1 VFFVILFIDSLYQHP
16 VLRRIPR
23 VSRGHHM
30 TLLSKLLQKRW
41 LFIGFAVGA
50 GMLSI
55 PTPEGLTPIGMRA
68 LTLLVVVFI
77 FFVTEPIP
85 LPGVALFI
93 AIAEVLLGLAKP
105 AVVAQSFMSDSVF
118 FIMGSL
124 MIATAL
130 VKQDLD
136 KRIALAIVSLTGPRA
151 DRIILGLTLVS
162 ALLSSFIGEHTV
174 AAMML
179 PVGAALIN
187 YTHQDWRKIRNLSV
201 IILLSIAYGAM
212 IAGAGTPSG
221 GARNAIMLAYWKELF
236 DLRISYFEWIKM
248 AYPMLMIGAPVIAF
262 ILYRTFTPEVK
273 DLSPAVTALKEKV
286 MKNGKMSQ
294 QEWLTIIIFIFT
306 VLMWMTISDT
316 IGLGITAL
324 IGVLLFLTAGVVKW
338 EDLNNNVNWG
348 TILIYGGAISLGI
361 MIKRTGVA
369 EWLSHSFLA
378 WAAPFGIHEGLPLLA
393 VISLMTIL
401 TATVMSS
408 GATVGILGPITLNI
422 ASLSGT
428 SVIAAGF
435 ITVISSSFCFLTTV
449 ASPACNIIYGS
460 GYLKKSDFLKG
471 GWKLILLSFVI
482 IQLISAGYW
491 RLLGH

>member
-1 VFFVILFIDSLYQHP
+1 
-16 VLRRIPR
+16 
-23 VSRGHHM
+23 M
-30 TLLSKLLQKRW
+30 TLVSQLIQKRW
-41 LFIGFAVGA
+41 LFIGLAIG
-50 GMLSI
+50 GILLSI
-55 PTPEGLTPIGMRA
+55 PTPEGLTPLGMRA

-93 AIAEVLLGLAKP
+93 AVAEVLLKLAKP
-105 AVVAQSFMSDSVF
+105 GVVAQSFMSDSVF

-130 VKQDLD
+130 VKQNLD
-136 KRIALAIVSLTGPRA
+136 KRIALAIVRITGPRA
-151 DRIILGLTLVS
+151 DRIILGLVVAS
-162 ALLSSFIGEHTV
+162 ALLASFIGEHTV
-174 AAMML
+174 AAIMM
-179 PVGAALIN
+179 PVGVALIN
-187 YTHQDWRKIRNLSV
+187 YTHHDWRKIRNLS
-201 IILLSIAYGAM
+201 IAILLSIAYGAM

-221 GARNAIMLAYWKELF
+221 GARNAIMLAYWEEMGV
-236 DLRISYFEWIKM
+236 RITYFEWIKM
-248 AYPMLMIGAPVIAF
+248 AYPMLLIGAPGIAL
-262 ILYRTFTPEVK
+262 ILYRTFKPEVT
-273 DLSPAVTALKEKV
+273 DLSVAIATLKEKV
-286 MKNGKMSQ
+286 RQSGKMSQ
-294 QEWLTIIIFIFT
+294 QEWLTVIIFAFT

-348 TILIYGGAISLGI
+348 TILIYGGTISLGI
-361 MIKRTGVA
+361 MMKRTGVA
-369 EWLSHSFLA
+369 EWLSQSFLV
-378 WAAPFGIHEGLPLLA
+378 WLQPFGIQSGLPLLA
-393 VISLMTIL
+393 VMSFVTIL
-401 TATVMSS
+401 MATVMSS

-435 ITVISSSFCFLTTV
+435 ITVISSSFCFLTVV

-460 GYLKKSDFLKG
+460 GYLKKTDFLKA
-471 GWKLILLSFVI
+471 GWKLVLLSFIV

-491 RLLGH
+491 HLLGH

>member
-1 VFFVILFIDSLYQHP
+1 
-16 VLRRIPR
+16 
-23 VSRGHHM
+23 
-30 TLLSKLLQKRW
+30 
-41 LFIGFAVGA
+41 
-50 GMLSI
+50 MLSI
-55 PTPEGLTPIGMRA
+55 PTPEGLSPTGMRTLA
-68 LTLLVVVFI
+68 LLVVVFI

-93 AIAEVLLGLAKP
+93 AVSEVLLGLAKP
-105 AVVAQSFMSDSVF
+105 GVVAQSFMSDSVF

-130 VKQDLD
+130 VKQNLD
-136 KRIALAIVSLTGPRA
+136 KRIALAIVSITGPRA
-151 DRIILGLTLVS
+151 DRIILGLVVVS
-162 ALLSSFIGEHTV
+162 GLLASFIGEHTV
-174 AAMML
+174 AAMMM
-179 PVGAALIN
+179 PVGVALIK
-187 YTHQDWRKIRNLSV
+187 YTHADWRKIRNLSV
-201 IILLSIAYGAM
+201 AILLSIAYGAM

-221 GARNAIMLAYWKELF
+221 GARNAIMLAYWQEMF

-248 AYPMLMIGAPVIAF
+248 AYPMLLISAPIIAF
-262 ILYRTFTPEVK
+262 VLYRTFKPEVT
-273 DLSPAVTALKEKV
+273 DLSPAVAALKEKV
-286 MKNGKMSQ
+286 AKSGKMSQ
-294 QEWLTIIIFIFT
+294 KEWLTIIIFLFT

-324 IGVLLFLTAGVVKW
+324 IGVLLFLTTGIVKW

-361 MIKRTGVA
+361 MMKRTGVA
-369 EWLSHSFLA
+369 EWLSHSFLV
-378 WAAPFGIHEGLPLLA
+378 WLEPTGIQSGLPLLA
-393 VISLMTIL
+393 VMSFITIL
-401 TATVMSS
+401 MAMVMSS

-435 ITVISSSFCFLTTV
+435 ITVISSSFCFLTAV

-460 GYLKKSDFLKG
+460 GYLKKSDF
-471 GWKLILLSFVI
+471 WKLILLSFIV

>member
-1 VFFVILFIDSLYQHP
+1 
-16 VLRRIPR
+16 
-23 VSRGHHM
+23 M
-30 TLLSKLLQKRW
+30 ALLSKLIERRW
-41 LFIGFAVGA
+41 LFTGFLVG
-50 GMLSI
+50 GVLLSM
-55 PTPEGLTPIGMRA
+55 PAPEGLTEMGMRA
-68 LTLLVVVFI
+68 LILVIVVFI

-93 AIAEVLLGLAKP
+93 AIAQVLLGLAKP
-105 AVVAQSFMSDSVF
+105 TVVAQSFMSDSVF

-130 VKQDLD
+130 VKQNLD
-136 KRIALAIVSLTGPRA
+136 KRIALAIVRVTGPQVH
-151 DRIILGLTLVS
+151 RIVFGLVTVS

-179 PVGAALIN
+179 PVGVALIN
-187 YTHQDWRKIRNLSV
+187 YTNRDWRKIRNLS
-201 IILLSIAYGAM
+201 ILILLSIAYGAM
-212 IAGAGTPSG
+212 IAGIGTPSG

-236 DLRISYFEWIKM
+236 DLNVSYFEWIKV
-248 AYPMLMIGAPVIAF
+248 AYPIVLIEAPIIAL
-262 ILYRTFTPEVK
+262 ILYRTFMPEVK
-273 DLSPAVTALKEKV
+273 DLSPALATLKQKV
-286 MKNGKMSQ
+286 SEAGKMSQ
-294 QEWLTIIIFIFT
+294 QEWLTVAIFLFT

-324 IGVLLFLTAGVVKW
+324 IGVVLFLATGVVKW

-361 MIKRTGVA
+361 MMKRTGVA
-369 EWLSHSFLA
+369 GWLSYSFLK
-378 WAAPFGIHEGLPLLA
+378 WMEPVGIHEGIPLLA
-393 VISLMTIL
+393 AMSLMTL
-401 TATVMSS
+401 LSATVMSS
-408 GATVGILGPITLNI
+408 GATVGMLGPITLNM

-435 ITVISSSFCFLTTV
+435 ITIISSSFCFLTAI

-460 GYLKKSDFLKG
+460 GYLKKTHFLKA
-471 GWKLILLSFVI
+471 GWKLVLISFVL

-491 RLLGH
+491 RLLGY